1 MGIPASPMRDALARF
16 LKDNPGWQP
25 IADAIPKGRRP
36 GEVATGRPSTSASNS
51 TGGGFKES
59 DYALREYHAAVVKST
74 SDGVFTFQ
82 VEPIKSVTLVG
93 GGKAEFEPPPAP

>member
-1 MGIPASPMRDALARF
+1 MGIPASPMRDALAKF

-51 TGGGFKES
+51 AGGGSFKES
-59 DYALREYHAAVVKST
+59 DYTLREYHPMVVKHT
-74 SDGVFTFQ
+74 SDGVFSF
-82 VEPIKSVTLVG
+82 EIGPIKKVVG
-93 GGKAEFEPPPAP
+93 FNNQVQEYEPPPA